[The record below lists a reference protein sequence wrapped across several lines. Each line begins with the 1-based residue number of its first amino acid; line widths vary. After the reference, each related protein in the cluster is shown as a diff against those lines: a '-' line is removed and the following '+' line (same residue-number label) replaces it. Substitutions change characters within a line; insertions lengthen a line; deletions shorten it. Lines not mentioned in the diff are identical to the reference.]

1 MDCKEIKPVNSKGV
15 CTCIFIGRTDA
26 EAEAPIVWSPDA
38 KNQLI
43 RKDPNAGK
51 DRRQKEKG
59 SAEDEIDSIINLMD
73 MNLSKLWEI
82 VEARGVCMLQF
93 MGSQRV
99 RHDLVTENQ
108 QQHNKP
114 TANFMFHKE

>member
-1 MDCKEIKPVNSKGV
+1 MLGKIK
-15 CTCIFIGRTDA
+15 
-26 EAEAPIVWSPDA
+26 
-38 KNQLI
+38 
-43 RKDPNAGK
+43 GK
-51 DRRQKEKG
+51 RRRGQQRMRLLV
-59 SAEDEIDSIINLMD
+59 SIINLMD

-99 RHDLVTENQ
+99 RHDLVNENQ
-108 QQHNKP
+108 QRHDKP